1 MLPVSGHEDIFLLC
15 NKEGTACAVK
25 GEIYLTII
33 SSVVDTIEIKEKWLF
48 CKICKIVMISFTLW
62 CLNPGS
68 RLEPQ
73 TPQES
78 PLTPPPPPPPPSVR
92 KRVSSL
98 TAQPDQ
104 VEAGVGWGAYGICS
118 IRRHFHL
125 SVWRHNSSTPQ
136 LIIQFCKQI
145 PRSKFEH
152 QELDIWQL
160 LSGHHPNI
168 VELYGAVQTKEHVI
182 IFMEF
187 MEGTVTLVTN
197 ITSRMFIMY
206 FVNKNHKWIRRTTV
220 V

>member
-78 PLTPPPPPPPPSVR
+78 PLSPPHRPPPPPPQCENVSAHWPHNQTKLRQGWDGVPMASARSGATSIWVFGAITPAPHNLSSNFANR
-92 KRVSSL
+92 SPGPNLNIKSLTSGSFCLAIIQISSSCMGQCRQKNMSSSL
-98 TAQPDQ
+98 
-104 VEAGVGWGAYGICS
+104 W
-118 IRRHFHL
+118 
-125 SVWRHNSSTPQ
+125 NSWKVQ
-136 LIIQFCKQI
+136 WHWWQI
-145 PRSKFEH
+145 
-152 QELDIWQL
+152 
-160 LSGHHPNI
+160 
-168 VELYGAVQTKEHVI
+168 
-182 IFMEF
+182 
-187 MEGTVTLVTN
+187 
-197 ITSRMFIMY
+197 
-206 FVNKNHKWIRRTTV
+206 
-220 V
+220 